1 MVGDIVFVVRRKR
14 KKQRGKCTIC
24 KIPMIFYDFKDDL
37 EKNMFIELF
46 LKDYNEKWYHHLME
60 LFDTNKS
67 ALCCFLDEEY
77 HHKGRDRC
85 TGETWDVPLSEQ
97 KRYEEDIKINQMKQ
111 KTQLNSSLRLPMK
124 KIVYLIVYLNFNY
137 CLIICTYN
145 CEKIKVY

>member
-1 MVGDIVFVVRRKR
+1 MVLCLWRGERG

-37 EKNMFIELF
+37 EKYMFIELF

-60 LFDTNKS
+60 LFDTNKC

-85 TGETWDVPLSEQ
+85 TSETWDVPLSEQ
-97 KRYEEDIKINQMKQ
+97 MRSEEDIKINKIKKKKKQ
-111 KTQLNSSLRLPMK
+111 KKN
-124 KIVYLIVYLNFNY
+124 N
-137 CLIICTYN
+137 
-145 CEKIKVY
+145 